1 MLRYVM
7 LLFAVAGIIS
17 CGEKSGNSF
26 SVVGVIKNSTA
37 KKIYLEETALGVQQ
51 RVLVDSAVLG
61 RDGSFSLKAKPED
74 ETLFNLYLDNE
85 VYPFLPLINDA
96 SKITVSADLNDR
108 VNSIKAEG
116 SAGTKAVSDF
126 LKQGNERLTRVN
138 VLGKEMDSL
147 VKAKASDSL
156 IADVNTRGRAQLED
170 FRNYVGQFVKNS
182 NSPTVAAFSLGT
194 YRLFDVDE
202 YDSLLTGIVKKFP
215 DNKKLVVLKRDFDAQ
230 MAKMNQQQNA
240 AGPEKWTGKQAPDFR
255 LPDVNGKEISLSS
268 FKGKYVLVD
277 FWASW
282 CGPCRAENPNVVAAY
297 NHFKNKNFTIL
308 GVSLDKTKDAWEEA
322 IKHDGLAWSHVSDLK
337 YWESS
342 VVPLYGIEGIP
353 FNVLIDPDGKV
364 ISESLRG
371 PALEEKL
378 QEVLK

>member
-1 MLRYVM
+1 MLRYLTILIVM
-7 LLFAVAGIIS
+7 AGIIS
-17 CGEKSGNSF
+17 CGEKAGDSF
-26 SVVGVIKNSTA
+26 NVVGVIKNSTA

-61 RDGSFSLKAKPED
+61 RDGSFALKAKPEA

-96 SKITVSADLNDR
+96 SKITVNADLKDR
-108 VNSIKAEG
+108 TNSINTEG
-116 SAGTKAVSDF
+116 SVATKALNDF
-126 LKQGNERLTRVN
+126 LKVGNEKMSKVN
-138 VLGKEMDSL
+138 VLGKAMDSV
-147 VKAKASDSL
+147 VKAKAPDS
-156 IADVNTRGRAQLED
+156 IITGMNTRGRAVLDD
-170 FRNYVGQFVKNS
+170 FRNYVSQFVKNS

-215 DNKKLVVLKRDFDAQ
+215 ANKSILLVKKDFDAQ
-230 MAKMNQQQNA
+230 MAAMKQQQNA
-240 AGPEKWTGKQAPDFR
+240 AGPEKWTGKQAPDFQ
-255 LPDVNGKEISLSS
+255 LPDVNGKQLSLSS

-282 CGPCRAENPNVVAAY
+282 CGPCRGENPNVVAAF
-297 NHFKNKNFTIL
+297 NRFKDKNFTIL
-308 GVSLDKTKDAWEEA
+308 GVSLDQKKDAWQEA
-322 IKHDGLAWSHVSDLK
+322 IKKDGLAWSHVSDLK

-342 VVPLYGIEGIP
+342 VVPLYGIDGIP
-353 FNVLIDPDGKV
+353 YNVLIDPDGKV
-364 ISESLRG
+364 IAESLRG
-371 PALEEKL
+371 PALEQKL

>member
-108 VNSIKAEG
+108 ANSIKAEG

>member
-108 VNSIKAEG
+108 ANSIKAEG

-282 CGPCRAENPNVVAAY
+282 CGPCRAENPNVVAAF

>member
-7 LLFAVAGIIS
+7 LLFAMAGIIS

-108 VNSIKAEG
+108 ANSIKAEG

-202 YDSLLTGIVKKFP
+202 YDSLLSGIVKKFP

>member
-108 VNSIKAEG
+108 ANSIKAEG

-202 YDSLLTGIVKKFP
+202 YDSLLSGIVKKFP

-230 MAKMNQQQNA
+230 MAKMNQQQN

-282 CGPCRAENPNVVAAY
+282 CGPCRAENPNVVAAF

>member
-108 VNSIKAEG
+108 ANSIKAEG

-202 YDSLLTGIVKKFP
+202 YDSLLSGIVKKFP

>member
-282 CGPCRAENPNVVAAY
+282 CGPCRAENPNVVAAF

>member
-96 SKITVSADLNDR
+96 SKVTVSADLNDR
-108 VNSIKAEG
+108 ANSIKAEG

-282 CGPCRAENPNVVAAY
+282 CGPCRAENPNVVAAF

>member
-108 VNSIKAEG
+108 ANSIKAEG

-202 YDSLLTGIVKKFP
+202 YDSLLSGIVKKFP
-215 DNKKLVVLKRDFDAQ
+215 DNKKLLVLKRDFDAQ

-282 CGPCRAENPNVVAAY
+282 CGPCRAENPNVVAAF

>member
-1 MLRYVM
+1 
-7 LLFAVAGIIS
+7 
-17 CGEKSGNSF
+17 
-26 SVVGVIKNSTA
+26 
-37 KKIYLEETALGVQQ
+37 
-51 RVLVDSAVLG
+51 VLVDSAVLG

-108 VNSIKAEG
+108 ANSIKAEG

>member
-7 LLFAVAGIIS
+7 LLFAMAGIIS

-108 VNSIKAEG
+108 ANSIKAEG

-202 YDSLLTGIVKKFP
+202 YDSLLSGIVKKFP

-282 CGPCRAENPNVVAAY
+282 CGPCRAENPNVVAAF

>member
-96 SKITVSADLNDR
+96 SKVTVSADLNDR
-108 VNSIKAEG
+108 ANSIKAEG

>member
-108 VNSIKAEG
+108 ANSIKAEG

-322 IKHDGLAWSHVSDLK
+322 IKHDGLAWSHVSELK

>member
-96 SKITVSADLNDR
+96 SKVTVSADLNDR
-108 VNSIKAEG
+108 ANSIKAEG

-202 YDSLLTGIVKKFP
+202 YDSLLSGIVKKFP

-282 CGPCRAENPNVVAAY
+282 CGPCRAENPNVVAAF

>member
-202 YDSLLTGIVKKFP
+202 YDSLLSGIVKKFP

-282 CGPCRAENPNVVAAY
+282 CGPCRAENPNVVAAF

>member
-96 SKITVSADLNDR
+96 SKITVSVDLNDR
-108 VNSIKAEG
+108 ANSIKAEG

-202 YDSLLTGIVKKFP
+202 YDSLLSGIVKKFP
-215 DNKKLVVLKRDFDAQ
+215 DNKKLLVLKRDFDAQ

>member
-108 VNSIKAEG
+108 ANSIKAEG

-202 YDSLLTGIVKKFP
+202 YDSLLSGIVKKFP

-282 CGPCRAENPNVVAAY
+282 CGPCRAENPNVVAAF

>member
-7 LLFAVAGIIS
+7 FLFVAAAIIS
-17 CGEKSGNSF
+17 CGEKSGDSF
-26 SVVGVIKNSTA
+26 AVVGVIKNSNA
-37 KKIYLEETALGVQQ
+37 KKIYLEETSLGVQQ

-61 RDGSFSLKAKPED
+61 RDGSFALKAKPEE

-85 VYPFLPLINDA
+85 VYPFVPLVNDA
-96 SKITVSADLNDR
+96 PKITVSADLNDKT
-108 VNSIKAEG
+108 NSVKTEG

-126 LKQGNERLTRVN
+126 LQQGNDRLSRVN
-138 VLGKEMDSL
+138 VLGREMDSL

-156 IADVNTRGRAQLED
+156 IADVNIRGRAQLED

-182 NSPTVAAFSLGT
+182 KSPTVAAFSLGT
-194 YRLFDVDE
+194 YRLFNADE
-202 YDSLLTGIVKKFP
+202 YDSLLSGIVKRFP
-215 DNKKLVVLKRDFDAQ
+215 DNKRLVMLKRDFDAQ
-230 MAKMNQQQNA
+230 MAKMNQQQNE

-297 NHFKNKNFTIL
+297 NRFKNKNFTVL

-337 YWESS
+337 FWGSS

-353 FNVLIDPDGKV
+353 FNVLVDPQGKV